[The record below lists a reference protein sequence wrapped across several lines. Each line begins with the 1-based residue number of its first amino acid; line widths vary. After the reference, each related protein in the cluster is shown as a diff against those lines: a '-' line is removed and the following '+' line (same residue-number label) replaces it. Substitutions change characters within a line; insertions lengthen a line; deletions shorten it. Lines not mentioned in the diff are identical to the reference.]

1 MMKMNPMLNRR
12 RILTGV
18 ATLTGAALLQ
28 GAAPFSFNLIN
39 TALGNN
45 IASPVEPIRMSSNE
59 NPYGPSPNAIE
70 AMQAAFKYGNLYG
83 GIEDQIIELQASI
96 EKVPAECITISCG
109 SGEILSAA
117 GLFAASMPGS
127 IVAAYPTYGS
137 LINTAKEM
145 GAEIINVPVDAD
157 MNVDL
162 KAMYAAITPDT
173 RMVYLCNPNNPL
185 PTIIEKTALED
196 FVRTVS
202 KDRMVFIDEAYY
214 EYVDNPDFSS
224 MMHLVAEGLNNIIVA
239 RTASKIHGIAGLRV
253 GFGFAHPDLI
263 AKLNMLK
270 TGSVDILAQH
280 AALVSYQDREFQD
293 FSRAKNKE
301 GLAIVEG
308 MYEELGLRYVK
319 SNANFSFFETGIDVG
334 VFRAKMKEN
343 NLLVGRPFQP
353 FTTWARVSMAKP
365 EEMAYFVQTYKKLFS

>member
-1 MMKMNPMLNRR
+1 MMKMHPMLNRR
-12 RILTGV
+12 RLLTGA

-28 GAAPFSFNLIN
+28 GAPLSFNLIN
-39 TALGNN
+39 AALGN
-45 IASPVEPIRMSSNE
+45 IATPAEPIRMSSNE
-59 NPYGPSPNAIE
+59 NPWGPSPKAIE

-83 GIEDQIIELQASI
+83 GIENEIIALQSSI

-109 SGEILSAA
+109 SGEILTVT
-117 GLFAASMPGS
+117 GLLVGSEPGS

-145 GAEIINVPVDAD
+145 GAEIINVPVTED
-157 MNVDL
+157 MHVDL
-162 KAMYAAITPDT
+162 AAMYAAIRPDT

-202 KDRMVFIDEAYY
+202 QDRIVFIDEAYY
-214 EYVDNPDFSS
+214 EFVDNPDFSS
-224 MMHLVAEGLNNIIVA
+224 MMHLVAEGLNNVIVA

-263 AKLNMLK
+263 AKIDMLK

-280 AALVSYQDREFQD
+280 AALVSYQDKEFQD

-301 GLAIVEG
+301 GLALVEG

-319 SNANFSFFETGIDVG
+319 SNANFSFFETGIDVQ
-334 VFRAKMKEN
+334 VFREAMKAN
-343 NLLVGRPFQP
+343 NILVGRPFQP

-365 EEMAYFVQTYKKLFS
+365 EEMAYFVQTYKKLYG

>member
-1 MMKMNPMLNRR
+1 MTKMNSLLNRR
-12 RILTGV
+12 RLLTGA

-28 GAAPFSFNLIN
+28 GATPFSFTLIN
-39 TALGNN
+39 AALGN
-45 IASPVEPIRMSSNE
+45 IAAPAEPIRMSSNE
-59 NPYGPSPNAIE
+59 NPYGPSPKAIE

-83 GIEDQIIELQASI
+83 GITDQIIAVQAGI

-109 SGEILSAA
+109 SGEILTAA
-117 GLFAASMPGS
+117 GLFAASEPGS

-157 MNVDL
+157 MQIDL
-162 KAMYAAITPDT
+162 GAMYAAIRPDT

-196 FVRTVS
+196 FVRTVA
-202 KDRMVFIDEAYY
+202 KDRIVFIDEAYY

-263 AKLNMLK
+263 AKLDMLK

-301 GLAIVEG
+301 GLALVEG

-319 SNANFSFFETGIDVG
+319 SNANFSFFETGIDVET
-334 VFRAKMKEN
+334 FRAAMRAN
-343 NLLVGRPFQP
+343 NILVGRPFQP

-365 EEMAYFVQTYKKLFS
+365 EEMAYFVQTYKKLYG

>member
-1 MMKMNPMLNRR
+1 MKSNAMLNRR
-12 RILTGV
+12 HLLTGA

-28 GAAPFSFNLIN
+28 GTTPFSFNLIN
-39 TALGNN
+39 TALGVTV
-45 IASPVEPIRMSSNE
+45 SPSAPIRMSSNE
-59 NPYGPSPNAIE
+59 NPYGPSPKAIE
-70 AMQAAFKYGNLYG
+70 AMEAAFKFGNLYG
-83 GIEDQIIELQASI
+83 GITDQIIELQAGI

-117 GLFAASMPGS
+117 GLFVSSKPGS

-137 LINTAKEM
+137 LINTAKGM

-157 MNVDL
+157 MHVDL
-162 KAMYAAITPDT
+162 NAMYAAIKPDT

-185 PTIIEKTALED
+185 PTIIEKKALED

-202 KDRMVFIDEAYY
+202 KDRIVFIDEAYY
-214 EYVDNPDFSS
+214 EYVDNPAFSS
-224 MMHLVAEGLNNIIVA
+224 MMHLVAEGLNNIIIA

-253 GFGFAHPDLI
+253 GFGFAHPELI
-263 AKLNMLK
+263 AKINMLI

-280 AALVSYQDREFQD
+280 AALVSYRDKEFQD

-301 GLAIVEG
+301 GLALVEG

-319 SNANFSFFETGIDVG
+319 SNANFSFFETGIEVET
-334 VFRAKMKEN
+334 FRAAMKEN
-343 NLLVGRPFQP
+343 NILVGRPFQP

-365 EEMAYFVQTYKKLFS
+365 EEMAYFVETYKKLYS

>member
-1 MMKMNPMLNRR
+1 MMKMHPMLNRR
-12 RILTGV
+12 RLLTGA

-28 GAAPFSFNLIN
+28 GATPFSFNLIN
-39 TALGNN
+39 TALGN
-45 IASPVEPIRMSSNE
+45 IAAPAEPIRMSSNE
-59 NPYGPSPNAIE
+59 NPYGPSPRAIE

-83 GIEDQIIELQASI
+83 GIENEIIAVQAAI

-117 GLFAASMPGS
+117 GLFASSEPGS

-137 LINTAKEM
+137 LINTARGM
-145 GAEIINVPVDAD
+145 GAEIIDVPVDAD
-157 MNVDL
+157 MQVDL
-162 KAMYAAITPDT
+162 AAMYAAIRPDT

-185 PTIIEKTALED
+185 PTVIEKVALED

-202 KDRMVFIDEAYY
+202 KDRLVFVDEAYY
-214 EYVDNPDFSS
+214 EYVANPDFSS
-224 MMHLVAEGLNNIIVA
+224 MMHLVAEGLNNVIVA

-253 GFGFAHPDLI
+253 GFGFAHPELI
-263 AKLNMLK
+263 AKLNQLM

-280 AALVSYQDREFQD
+280 AALVSYQDKEFQD

-301 GLAIVEG
+301 GLALVEG

-319 SNANFSFFETGIDVG
+319 SNANFSFFETGIDVQ
-334 VFRAKMKEN
+334 VFREAMKAN
-343 NLLVGRPFQP
+343 NILVGRPFQP

-365 EEMAYFVQTYKKLFS
+365 EEMAYFVHTYKKLYG